1 MIFLSKNLET
11 KMTTQ
16 FTLEYNIFYR
26 SLILT
31 LSALVLLTL
40 SNFSTSAQ
48 ENQLQKITSEST
60 WEFVNKHPQH
70 LTKHGNITWGND
82 FLIRINKDCSMN
94 FGALYMSYNNE
105 KLMSVRDTEIEMRL
119 DMVLKEGM
127 NVRVV
132 PFPENEDP
140 DSYAQKKSSEEFA

>member
-1 MIFLSKNLET
+1 
-11 KMTTQ
+11 MTTQ

-60 WEFVNKHPQH
+60 WEFVNKHPPTSYQTWKYY
-70 LTKHGNITWGND
+70 LGN
-82 FLIRINKDCSMN
+82 
-94 FGALYMSYNNE
+94 
-105 KLMSVRDTEIEMRL
+105 
-119 DMVLKEGM
+119 
-127 NVRVV
+127 
-132 PFPENEDP
+132 
-140 DSYAQKKSSEEFA
+140 